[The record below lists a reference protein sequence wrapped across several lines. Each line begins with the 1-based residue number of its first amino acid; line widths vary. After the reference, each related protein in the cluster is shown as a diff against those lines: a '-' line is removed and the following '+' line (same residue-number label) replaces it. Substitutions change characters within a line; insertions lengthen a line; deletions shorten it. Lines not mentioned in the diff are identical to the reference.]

1 MYGFLFLVFVILIIT
16 CSQTTILHFFILLTY
31 FRYYHFFEMAPATN
45 EEFIRSILLE
55 IIDRFDDGEDSMDID
70 SDSDSWIPDSD
81 SSSHQRHFDR
91 EWLIDIQ
98 ERLDQLRDQEW
109 LMNIRERLDQL
120 RDHNFDSD

>member
-1 MYGFLFLVFVILIIT
+1 
-16 CSQTTILHFFILLTY
+16 
-31 FRYYHFFEMAPATN
+31 MAPATN

-98 ERLDQLRDQEW
+98 ERLDQLRDHKIWFW
-109 LMNIRERLDQL
+109 LSDQL
-120 RDHNFDSD
+120 SNVDKLIMFM

>member
-1 MYGFLFLVFVILIIT
+1 
-16 CSQTTILHFFILLTY
+16 
-31 FRYYHFFEMAPATN
+31 MAPATN
-45 EEFIRSILLE
+45 EEFICSILLE

-120 RDHNFDSD
+120 RDHKIWFWLSDQLSNVDKLIMFM